1 MVLKGQFLERS
12 VVVESGGLMLDAL
25 FHRGA
30 RPPACAIASP
40 HPALGGGSMVAP
52 AVAELAWAL
61 TQAGHATLRFDYRG
75 VGASQ
80 GKSRQIENV
89 DRLGSLR
96 RIEPFALADEV
107 ADLRAACDQLG
118 ASAGAGI
125 PLCCI
130 GYSFGA
136 AVALQAAQDDRVA
149 RLVLVAPPTA
159 LADFTALGQLRKP
172 VLVVCAHQ
180 DPLSDS
186 RALGRLLDPLGDLG
200 LLEVIPHADHGFR
213 RGLPE
218 LGRTVAAWLRDGEP
232 LSELAGAAGAPAEA
246 RPGEDVGELTLPEGD
261 GGPLELDDSDE
272 EEPDDEMDPPPKR

>member
-12 VVVESGGLMLDAL
+12 VVVQSGGLMLDAL

-40 HPALGGGSMVAP
+40 HPGFGGGSMVAP

-89 DRLGSLR
+89 DPPGRVR
-96 RIEPFALADEV
+96 RVEPSGFADEV
-107 ADLRAACDQLG
+107 ADLRAACDQLV
-118 ASAGAGI
+118 ATAGAGI

-136 AVALQAAQDDRVA
+136 AVALQAAQDGRIA
-149 RLVLVAPPTA
+149 KLVLIAPPTA
-159 LADFTALGQLRKP
+159 LADFAPLGELRKP

-186 RALGRLLDPLGDLG
+186 RALGRLLEPLGELG

-232 LSELAGAAGAPAEA
+232 LPEHAGAAGGPAEA
-246 RPGEDVGELTLPEGD
+246 RPGEHVGELSLPEGD
-261 GGPLELDDSDE
+261 GEPLELDDSDE

>member
-12 VVVESGGLMLDAL
+12 VFVQSGGLVLDAL
-25 FHRGA
+25 FHRGT

-40 HPALGGGSMVAP
+40 HPARGGGSMVAP

-61 TQAGHATLRFDYRG
+61 TQAGHPTLRFDYRG

-80 GKSRQIENV
+80 GKSRQVESV
-89 DRLGSLR
+89 DALGPLR
-96 RIEPFALADEV
+96 RIDPVGLADEV
-107 ADLRAACDQLG
+107 ADLRAACDQLA
-118 ASAGAGI
+118 ASVGAGM

-136 AVALQAAQDDRVA
+136 AVALQAAKDARIA

-159 LADFTALGQLRKP
+159 LADFDPLGELRKP

-186 RALGRLLDPLGDLG
+186 RALGRLLEPLGELG

-218 LGRTVAAWLRDGEP
+218 LGRSVAAWLRDGEP
-232 LSELAGAAGAPAEA
+232 LPEAVGAAGARAESGS
-246 RPGEDVGELTLPEGD
+246 GENVGELILPEGD
-261 GGPLELDDSDE
+261 GDPLELDDPDE
-272 EEPDDEMDPPPKR
+272 EEARHEMHRPPKR

>member
-12 VVVESGGLMLDAL
+12 VFVQSGGLVLDAL

-80 GKSRQIENV
+80 GRRRPVENA
-89 DRLGSLR
+89 DPLGTLR
-96 RIEPFALADEV
+96 RIDPLGLGDEV
-107 ADLRAACDQLG
+107 ADLRAACDQLA

-136 AVALQAAQDDRVA
+136 AVALQAAQDARVA

-159 LADFTALGQLRKP
+159 LADFALLGELRKP

-186 RALGRLLDPLGDLG
+186 RALGRLLEPLGDLG

-218 LGRTVAAWLRDGEP
+218 LGRSVAAWLREGQP
-232 LSELAGAAGAPAEA
+232 LPWPVGAAGAPVES
-246 RPGEDVGELTLPEGD
+246 RPGEYVGELTLPEGD
-261 GGPLELDDSDE
+261 ADPLELDDPDE
-272 EEPDDEMDPPPKR
+272 EEADDEMDRPPKR